1 MARRW
6 YLAYLFLIVCSFAG
20 ALFCR
25 RVSNN
30 KLMRIESYVSSTY
43 PGFYKQLSLDR
54 FDIGRQAAFVNN
66 LAAFSSLGELTK
78 LEDVTLRELLC
89 DRFLADMG
97 VIFFSLGTVIF
108 STLMIFVI

>member
-1 MARRW
+1 M
-6 YLAYLFLIVCSFAG
+6 AYLFLIVCSFAG

-30 KLMRIESYVSSTY
+30 KHMRIESYVSSTN
-43 PGFYKQLSLDR
+43 PGFYQQLSSDR
-54 FDIGRQAAFVNN
+54 FDIDRQAAFVKN
-66 LAAFSSLGELTK
+66 LAAVSSLGELTK
-78 LEDVTLRELLC
+78 LEEVTLRELLY

-108 STLMIFVI
+108 STLIVFVI